1 MTKPIIPFSTQESAS
16 YAEKWAAQ
24 LQADLPEARIVPIS
38 TLSDT
43 ECADITCAIVANP
56 NLDELARLKNLQWVQ
71 SVWAGV
77 EGLTKTLP
85 MDGPKI
91 VRLIDPTLSATMAEA
106 VLAWSLYLNRNM
118 PHYMAAQRAGHWSP
132 TTSRLAPETHI
143 CILGLGALGQTAAA
157 NLLKNGFNVQGWS
170 RTPKT
175 IEGVQTFS
183 GDEGWR
189 DAVKGAHI
197 VVCLLPL
204 TPETK
209 GALNAGFFAQME
221 QGSNFIN
228 FGRGG
233 TVDDDALLSALN
245 SGHLAHAVL
254 DVFNIEPLPQDHA
267 FWHNERVTILPHI
280 SGPTHMPT
288 ASITATNNVR
298 LYLADGTI
306 PKHVDRHIGY

>member
-1 MTKPIIPFSTQESAS
+1 MTKPIIPFSTQESVS
-16 YAEKWAAQ
+16 YADKWTAQ

-43 ECADITCAIVANP
+43 ECVDITCAIVANP
-56 NLDELARLKNLQWVQ
+56 NLQELARLKNLKWIQ

-118 PHYMAAQRAGHWSP
+118 PHYGAAQRKGLWSP

-157 NLLKNGFNVQGWS
+157 ALLKNGFNVQGWS
-170 RTPKT
+170 RTAKA
-175 IEGVQTFS
+175 IEGIQTFA

-204 TPETK
+204 TPQTK
-209 GALNAGFFAQME
+209 GALNAAFFAAMDE
-221 QGSNFIN
+221 GSNFIN

-233 TVDDDALLSALN
+233 TVDDEALLATLT

-254 DVFNIEPLPQDHA
+254 DVFNVEPLPADHA
-267 FWHNERVTILPHI
+267 YWQHERVTILPHI
-280 SGPTHMPT
+280 SGPTHRPT

-298 LYLADGTI
+298 QYLLDGTI
-306 PKHVDRHIGY
+306 PKSVDREIGY